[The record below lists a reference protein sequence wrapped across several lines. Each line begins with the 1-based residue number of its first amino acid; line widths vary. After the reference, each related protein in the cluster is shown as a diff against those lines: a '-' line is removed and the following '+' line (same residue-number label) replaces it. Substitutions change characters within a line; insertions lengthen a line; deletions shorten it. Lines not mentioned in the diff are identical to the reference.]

1 LSHDALHNV
10 QHLYQW
16 RVVSFRSRIVLE
28 ILQHQGQKRNG
39 MDQPCDHCDHP
50 DISLLR
56 VVLIGE
62 IIRADDDTLYT
73 LAGVCEALGLMQ
85 LVDDDDNPLTPP
97 ETKKS
102 RKKRHL
108 RRVK

>member
-1 LSHDALHNV
+1 
-10 QHLYQW
+10 
-16 RVVSFRSRIVLE
+16 
-28 ILQHQGQKRNG
+28 
-39 MDQPCDHCDHP
+39 MDQPCDHCDRP

-85 LVDDDDNPLTPP
+85 LVDEDDTPAP
-97 ETKKS
+97 PPTTKTR